1 MTETK
6 KNQIHEMH
14 DPVDSRS
21 TTEQPSLNDNLFARE
36 LGYQV
41 CLAIVDRLLGLGLLT
56 TTEVHKAKGLLLATY
71 RPPIGTL
78 LAEAG

>member
-1 MTETK
+1 MTETE

-14 DPVDSRS
+14 NPDPHGISPPLIE
-21 TTEQPSLNDNLFARE
+21 TLFARE
-36 LGYQV
+36 LGYQA
-41 CLAIVDRLLGLGLLT
+41 CLAITEGLLRLGLVTDG
-56 TTEVHKAKGLLLATY
+56 EAHKAKALLLKQY

>member
-1 MTETK
+1 MTETE

-14 DPVDSRS
+14 YPDPHGIIAESPPLTS
-21 TTEQPSLNDNLFARE
+21 ELFARE

-41 CLAIVDRLLGLGLLT
+41 CLSIVDRLFGSGFLIT
-56 TTEVHKAKGLLLATY
+56 AEVFEAKALLLEQY
-71 RPPIGTL
+71 SPPIGTL